1 VLSRE
6 GQLAFEF
13 PGDGSVVPALAS
25 EVSGTALAAAL
36 LRDGWSVSHLMPIYC
51 FFLSMLCRTKAL
63 IHSCSRNAVGPLIY
77 VPKFTRY
84 SLQLA
89 DRLGF
94 RV

>member
-1 VLSRE
+1 MLSRE

-36 LRDGWSVSHLMPIYC
+36 LRDGWSVSHLMPIYF
-51 FFLSMLCRTKAL
+51 FFLSMLCRTEAL
-63 IHSCSRNAVGPLIY
+63 IHSCSRNAVGALPVCQNLLG
-77 VPKFTRY
+77 Y